1 MKPSALAAIAPLM
14 FALVSCSG
22 TDKGEISA
30 SGTIET
36 TEVTVSAKVGGEI
49 TKLFCDEGWNVK
61 KGDTLALIDRA
72 DLDIQL
78 KQALANAEA
87 TDAQHAL
94 AVKGSREEDITQAEA
109 NLKNAEEDLNR
120 TKELIKSNTVAQKQ
134 LDDAQT
140 RYIVAQQTYEKLK
153 RGSRTE
159 EIQVARARRDQAVA
173 QVESIRKK
181 LRDSYIVAPTTGVVT
196 QKAVEE
202 GELVGPN
209 ASVFRITELK
219 KVHLMIYVSEI
230 ELASV
235 KLGQAAKVSVDAYPD
250 RTFPGKVTFISPV
263 AEFTPKNVQ
272 TKDDRTKLVFGVKI
286 EIENPESI
294 LKPGMPADAL
304 VETRAG
310 S

>member
-1 MKPSALAAIAPLM
+1 MKQSALMALAPLLL
-14 FALVSCSG
+14 ALASCSG
-22 TDKGEISA
+22 TPPGEISA

-36 TEVTVSAKVGGEI
+36 TEVTISAKVGGEI
-49 TKLFCDEGWNVK
+49 TKLLCDEGWSVK

-78 KQALANAEA
+78 RQTLANADASEA
-87 TDAQHAL
+87 QYAL
-94 AVKGSREEDITQAEA
+94 ALKGSREEDIAQAEA
-109 NLKNAEEDLNR
+109 SLKNAGDDLNR
-120 TKELIKSNTVAQKQ
+120 TKELIKSNTVAQKA

-140 RYIVAQQTYEKLK
+140 RYIVAQQTYEKLR

-159 EIQVARARRDQAVA
+159 EIQAARARRDQAAA

-181 LRDSYIVAPTTGVVT
+181 LRDSYITSPISGIVT

-202 GELVGPN
+202 GELVTPN
-209 ASVFRITELK
+209 ASLFRVAELRQ
-219 KVHLMIYVSEI
+219 VHLMIYVTEI
-230 ELASV
+230 ELARV
-235 KLGQAAKVSVDAYPD
+235 KLGQTAKVSVDAYPK

-286 EIENPESI
+286 AIDNPDEI
-294 LKPGMPADAL
+294 LKPGMPADAV
-304 VETRAG
+304 VETAAA

>member
-1 MKPSALAAIAPLM
+1 MALAPIML
-14 FALVSCSG
+14 ALASCSG
-22 TDKGEISA
+22 TNSGEISA

-36 TEVTVSAKVGGEI
+36 TEVTISAKVGGEI
-49 TKLFCDEGWNVK
+49 TKLLCDEGWSVK

-78 KQALANAEA
+78 RQSLANQDASEA
-87 TDAQHAL
+87 QYAL
-94 AVKGSREEDITQAEA
+94 AVKGSREEDIAQAEA
-109 NLKNAEEDLNR
+109 NMKNALDDLNR

-140 RYIVAQQTYEKLK
+140 RYVVSQQIYEKLK
-153 RGSRTE
+153 KGSRTE
-159 EIQVARARRDQAVA
+159 EIQAAKARRDLAAA

-181 LRDSYIVAPTTGVVT
+181 IRDSYITAPMGGIVT

-202 GELVGPN
+202 GELVPPN
-209 ASVFRITELK
+209 ASLFRVAELSR
-219 KVHLMIYVSEI
+219 VHLMIYVTEI
-230 ELASV
+230 ELARV
-235 KLGQAAKVSVDAYPD
+235 KLGQTARVSVDAYPKRD
-250 RTFPGKVTFISPV
+250 FPGKVTFISPV

-286 EIENPESI
+286 EIDNPEQI
-294 LKPGMPADAL
+294 LKPGMPADAV
-304 VETRAG
+304 VETAPA